1 MDDFKWAAFKEGLA
15 KRTIPLASFAQAIV
29 GNVVLTDGQF
39 KYVLNEFD
47 KHQNTMYGILIRNE
61 VWKLNRQ

>member
-15 KRTIPLASFAQAIV
+15 NRTVPLSSFAQAIV
-29 GNVVLTDGQF
+29 GNTMMTDKQF

-47 KHQNTMYGILIRNE
+47 KHKNTMYGILIRNE
-61 VWKLNRQ
+61 VWKLHRR